1 MELLH
6 SWLIDLT
13 SLWWKMPC
21 HVMSYF
27 QTCQT
32 ERKMLLRNRSACCY
46 YPAFS
51 NLVSEKIVKSVFY
64 FLCNESRK
72 SLLFAGLLQSSVNLA
87 MAFAVLYTHKT
98 SLRGAEGISSCAISA
113 IQCSFLQIQMS
124 EWAKFTSVWIIVS
137 ARPEISLY
145 HSVFRSPWSFH
156 FQYWSWSWSLLVFS
170 VKLLNSR

>member
-1 MELLH
+1 M
-6 SWLIDLT
+6 WCLIFKLARQKEKCCWGT
-13 SLWWKMPC
+13 EVRVVIIPPSVTW
-21 HVMSYF
+21 
-27 QTCQT
+27 CQ
-32 ERKMLLRNRSACCY
+32 K
-46 YPAFS
+46 
-51 NLVSEKIVKSVFY
+51 KIVKSVFY

-72 SLLFAGLLQSSVNLA
+72 YCKSLLFAGLPQSSVDLA

-145 HSVFRSPWSFH
+145 HGVFRSPWSFH